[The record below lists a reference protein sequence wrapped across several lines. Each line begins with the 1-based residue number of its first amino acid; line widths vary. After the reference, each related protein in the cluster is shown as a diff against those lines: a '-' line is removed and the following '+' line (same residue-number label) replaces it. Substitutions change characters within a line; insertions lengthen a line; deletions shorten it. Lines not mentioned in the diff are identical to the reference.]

1 MRFLLSIAFSLNAAT
16 TVAQAPAE
24 APKPAPEPA
33 KPAATPAAEPR
44 RPLILRLDEIDGPK
58 PTFAPSESE
67 RTPSA
72 DLPSLGGDARSV
84 ERAKSLRSSPY
95 PHSSENLQ

>member
-1 MRFLLSIAFSLNAAT
+1 MRLFLFVALSLNAAT
-16 TVAQAPAE
+16 AVAQAPAE
-24 APKPAPEPA
+24 APKAAAEPD

-44 RPLILRLDEIDGPK
+44 RPLILRLDEIDGAK

-67 RTPSA
+67 KTRSG
-72 DLPSLGGDARSV
+72 DLPSLGGDARTL

-95 PHSSENLQ
+95 PHSSENLP